1 MNRPAQ
7 RSATCFALACA
18 TVALLSGCQAGP
30 SAGSITQAQVI
41 SLPAL
46 RSSLAWGHRE
56 LLAPVRAGVQRDEVA
71 AGRLVRGECV
81 EPDPQAYGGR
91 MSFTVTT
98 VLPAGTPWPVTS
110 LVDVIT
116 PDGIT
121 PDAVGARPLRQ
132 HGRFVAFAS
141 EAAASEP
148 PRCHPPGSA
157 PGAMRIAVAVQVQ
170 AWQFDFAQAE
180 VRRHDQFSDADFASR
195 SVVELACRVE
205 AMGDKNFMQKRW
217 FARLPPGMT
226 LAAGDTVRLRAG
238 AAEGSMDVAPL
249 AEILGPAPRPA
260 GLGTATR
267 VPCRT

>member
-1 MNRPAQ
+1 MTRPAL
-7 RSATCFALACA
+7 RSASLFTLASGALVMLA
-18 TVALLSGCQAGP
+18 GCQVGP

-46 RSSLAWGHRE
+46 RSSLGGGHRD
-56 LLAPVRAGVQRDEVA
+56 LHAAVRAGVQRDDVA
-71 AGRLVRGECV
+71 AGRLVRGECI

-98 VLPAGTPWPVTS
+98 VLPAGTPWPVAS

-116 PDGIT
+116 PEGVT

-132 HGRFVAFAS
+132 HGRFVAFAPD
-141 EAAASEP
+141 AAGSEP
-148 PRCHPPGSA
+148 PRCHPPGAA
-157 PGAMRIAVAVQVQ
+157 PGAMRIAVSVRYQT
-170 AWQFDFAQAE
+170 WQFDFAEAE
-180 VRRHDQFSDADFASR
+180 LRRHDQFSDADFASR
-195 SVVELACRVE
+195 SVVELGCRVE
-205 AMGDKNFMQKRW
+205 AFGDKDFMQQRW

-238 AAEGSMDVAPL
+238 AAEDSKDVAPL

-260 GLGTATR
+260 GLGLATR
-267 VPCRT
+267 VPCR